1 MWDMIKIGNLI
12 LRTLALV
19 ELTNSRYFERDV
31 LLFRNLICGIL
42 NYESNNDH
50 IIDNYLF
57 AKIFLNLM
65 SYYKNEFLKIIQYT
79 QLETKQK
86 MYLT

>member
-1 MWDMIKIGNLI
+1 M
-12 LRTLALV
+12 
-19 ELTNSRYFERDV
+19 
-31 LLFRNLICGIL
+31 

-57 AKIFLNLM
+57 AKKFSNLM

-79 QLETKQK
+79 QLEFIPQRKRNEK
-86 MYLT
+86 KEMYLI